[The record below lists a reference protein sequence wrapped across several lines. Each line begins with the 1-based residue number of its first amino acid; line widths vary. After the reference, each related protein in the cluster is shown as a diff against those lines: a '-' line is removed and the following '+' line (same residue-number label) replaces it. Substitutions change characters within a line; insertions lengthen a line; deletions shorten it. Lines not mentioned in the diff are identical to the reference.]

1 MRCTAFLG
9 MSLDGFIAG
18 PNGELDWLEKIS
30 PPPGND
36 MGYGALITSVDAL
49 IMGSSTFDVV
59 ANFDGPWPYSLPV
72 IVMSQSMTEL
82 PAGTTDTELTS
93 KSPTDLV
100 AELSER
106 GLSHLYIDG
115 GAVVASFVAD
125 GLLDELIVTQL
136 PVVLGQGV
144 PLMRGLGKRLWLE
157 HDSTEVF
164 DNGFV
169 QTRYRVPRDA

>member
-1 MRCTAFLG
+1 
-9 MSLDGFIAG
+9 
-18 PNGELDWLEKIS
+18 
-30 PPPGND
+30 
-36 MGYGALITSVDAL
+36 
-49 IMGSSTFDVV
+49 
-59 ANFDGPWPYSLPV
+59 
-72 IVMSQSMTEL
+72 MSQSMTEL

-144 PLMRGLGKRLWLE
+144 PLMRGLGEHLWLE

-169 QTRYRVPRDA
+169 QTRYRVPRDD